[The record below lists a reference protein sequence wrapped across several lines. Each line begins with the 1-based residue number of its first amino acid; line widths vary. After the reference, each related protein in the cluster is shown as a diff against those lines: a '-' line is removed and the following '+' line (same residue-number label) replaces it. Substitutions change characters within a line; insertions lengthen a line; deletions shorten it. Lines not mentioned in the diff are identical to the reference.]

1 MHTTEFLKNMNT
13 SAKTKKEFEN
23 TIAGLSGAQM
33 GSNHEKNRGQKPCDT
48 LPLNTSK
55 YWLIVSYTKFAIYVW
70 VVIVV
75 SAYPKI
81 SS

>member
-33 GSNHEKNRGQKPCDT
+33 GSNHEENRGQKPCDT

-55 YWLIVSYTKFAIYVW
+55 YWLIVFYTKFAIYVW
-70 VVIVV
+70 VVFVV
-75 SAYPKI
+75 SAYPQI